1 MKKKSQQL
9 KLFVYIFLLIEL
21 AALAVFTIFY
31 FLDSFNFQEIING
44 YYLIGGV
51 IAVVAINII
60 LVAIVV
66 LNTTNLRYQTDLRAA
81 EVIGEDVQ
89 EAYNFAMIGLLITD
103 DNYSI
108 IWSNELFFDRHI
120 DVIDKNIFDWQP
132 QLASLVDKNDGVS
145 SQNIQIAT
153 RNYNVKFLSQAG
165 LWIFKDTTDYE
176 TVCLH
181 NKNQA
186 PVVGILSIDNYDDVV
201 KGEEDYNDS
210 VIQVKNHIFNYA
222 KKYDILLRRIK
233 ESDYMMFCNFASYEK
248 MKEDNFSILDEVR
261 QVTAKEAIPLTL
273 SIGLA
278 REFPDFIKLY
288 DLAASSLSTA
298 LSRGGDQ
305 VVVSVYDSDMEFYGG
320 KTKAQANQN
329 RVLIRGFVD
338 ALLNQIKS
346 SSNVLIMGHRDMD
359 MDALGSCLGVRAM
372 CDRLKIESKLVV
384 DLKLTES
391 KTRAAITT
399 SFSKGELDKLI
410 ASPKEAISLITPSTL
425 IVVVDVNVPGLVM
438 APALL
443 EKIERQRVVVID
455 HHRKGEISIEDTVLS
470 TIDPSA
476 SSACEIIA
484 ELIKYS
490 SITPRIE
497 LPSIFAT
504 IMLAGIFLDSEYYKS
519 DSTGIRTFESSTIL
533 KEYGANISMADNFLK
548 DDFEEYHEIHSIVS
562 QAKTVEYGVLFAC
575 ADQQTRYDTAT
586 IAKIANACMQ
596 IKGVNASFVI
606 GKLSDKEIK
615 LCARSDGSINV
626 QLLCEKMGGGG
637 HFNKAASVFLK
648 SDLKEVEKIVTDT
661 ISAYIQQAKTPDFNR
676 NEGGNN

>member
-1 MKKKSQQL
+1 M
-9 KLFVYIFLLIEL
+9 LIEL
-21 AALAVFTIFY
+21 AALVAFIIFY
-31 FLDSFNFQEIING
+31 FLDLYHFQTFITPTILFSVVVGVAALNIVVVFIAIIN
-44 YYLIGGV
+44 V
-51 IAVVAINII
+51 
-60 LVAIVV
+60 
-66 LNTTNLRYQTDLRAA
+66 TNLRYKTDLKAA

-89 EAYNFAMIGLLITD
+89 EAYNFAMIGLLVTD
-103 DNYSI
+103 ENYSV
-108 IWSNELFFDRHI
+108 IWANDLFFERHI
-120 DVIDKNIFDWQP
+120 DIIDKNIFDWQP
-132 QLASLVDKNDGVS
+132 TLQALIDKTDGLAT
-145 SQNIQIAT
+145 QNIQIAS

-201 KGEEDYNDS
+201 KGEEDYNDA
-210 VIQVKNHIFNYA
+210 IIKVKNHIFNYA

-248 MKEDNFSILDEVR
+248 MKSDNFSILDEVR
-261 QVTAKEAIPLTL
+261 QVSAGEAIPLTL

-346 SSNVLIMGHRDMD
+346 STNVLIMGHKDMD
-359 MDALGSCLGVRAM
+359 MDALGSCLGIRAM
-372 CDRLKIESKLVV
+372 CERLKIESKLVV

-399 SFSKGELDKLI
+399 SFSKTELDKLI
-410 ASPKEAISLITPSTL
+410 ASPKEALSLITPTTL
-425 IVVVDVNVPGLVM
+425 IVVVDVNTPILVM

-443 EKIERQRVVVID
+443 EKIGRQRVVVID

-490 SITPRIE
+490 SISPRIE
-497 LPSIFAT
+497 LPSIYAT

-548 DDFEEYHEIHSIVS
+548 DDFEEYQEIHSIVS
-562 QAKTVEYGVLFAC
+562 KAKTVEYGVVFAA
-575 ADQQTRYDTAT
+575 ADENTKYDTAT

-606 GKLSDKEIK
+606 GKLSDREIK

-626 QLLCEKMGGGG
+626 QILCEKMGGGG
-637 HFNKAASVFLK
+637 HFNKAAAVFLK
-648 SDLKEVEKIVTDT
+648 SDLKEVEKIITDT
-661 ISAYIQQAKTPDFNR
+661 ISTYIQLAKNPDFNR